1 MSDFL
6 RFFREHLAHKA
17 LLVWAL
23 VFAFA
28 AASGLGAGLLVMIAI
43 FKLIVDQENEGRG
56 LVAWAESFNGG
67 DHMLTIPVWVID
79 QLPTDRFEG
88 VVLTFVVLGILTVLG
103 ATCNFLHQYFSLTL
117 AAKTIARVRQT
128 AYDRVLHMPLGV
140 VTLNGPSQFI
150 ARIIRD
156 SAELQRGIIAL
167 TGKAVA
173 NVTKGAAAF
182 AFALFTGGKLTL
194 AALLIVPIVM
204 IVLRKLGKR
213 IRRGMRGA
221 LQGQEELLR
230 IATESVQ
237 GLRAVKA
244 NTGETAAL
252 AEFARHNE
260 NVVRQELRA
269 RTAKALSSPLLES
282 IAIFAFG
289 GLAMYAAKEI
299 IDERITFDSFIVAM
313 VALGIAGSSLKPLAG
328 IVNELQAASAP
339 ARRLAEI
346 LSHPHEEPDEMTK
359 PDLPR
364 HRKSIS
370 FEEISLTYPNAPV
383 PALDNVSLSVKHG
396 QRVAIVGPNGSGKTT
411 LLSLLPRLL
420 TPCAGR
426 VLIDGQDISQYNLKS
441 LRTQIGVVTQETV
454 LFRGTIE
461 ENIAYGMTNPS
472 HELIV
477 DAAKHA
483 RAHGFITSLPD
494 AYESKVLELGASL
507 SGGQRQR
514 LAIARALLRDPT
526 ILILDEATSQ
536 IDAESEAQ
544 ISEAIID
551 ISENRT
557 VILIAHRLA
566 TVIDA
571 DDIVVMDDG
580 KIVDRGRHDELLE
593 RCELYRRLTHTQ
605 LQTSA

>member
-1 MSDFL
+1 MREFL

-28 AASGLGAGLLVMIAI
+28 SAGVLGTGLIVMLAT
-43 FKLIVDQENEGRG
+43 FKLIVDQGDEGRG
-56 LVAWAESFNGG
+56 LVALAEQLNASGQ
-67 DHMLTIPVWVID
+67 MLTIPVWVID
-79 QLPTDRFEG
+79 RLPTDRFES
-88 VVLTFVVLGILTVLG
+88 VVMTFVFLAILTVFG

-117 AAKTIARVRQT
+117 ASKTIAQVRQT

-156 SAELQRGIIAL
+156 SADLQRGIIAL

-173 NVTKGAAAF
+173 NVTKGAVAF
-182 AFALFTGGKLTL
+182 AMALIIGGKLTL
-194 AALLIVPIVM
+194 AALLILPIVV
-204 IVLRKLGKR
+204 IILRKLGKR

-244 NTGETAAL
+244 NTAESAAL
-252 AEFARHNE
+252 LEFARHNE

-269 RTAKALSSPLLES
+269 RTAKALSSPLLET

-299 IDERITFDSFIVAM
+299 IDQSITVDSFIVAIG
-313 VALGIAGSSLKPLAG
+313 ALAIAGSSLKPLTG
-328 IVNELQAASAP
+328 IVTELQAASAP
-339 ARRLAEI
+339 AGRLAEI
-346 LSHPHEEPDEMTK
+346 LHHPHEEPDEMTK

-370 FEEISLTYPNAPV
+370 FEEISLTYPNAPG

-420 TPCAGR
+420 TPDAGR
-426 VLIDGQDISQYNLKS
+426 VLIDAQDITQFNLKS

-461 ENIAYGMTNPS
+461 ENIAYGMTNAS

-477 DAAKHA
+477 DVAKHA
-483 RAHGFITSLPD
+483 RAHGFITNLPD
-494 AYESKVLELGASL
+494 AYEAKVLELGASL

-551 ISENRT
+551 ISKNRT

-571 DDIVVMDDG
+571 DDIVVMDEG
-580 KIVDRGRHDELLE
+580 KIVDRGRHEELLE

>member
-1 MSDFL
+1 MREFL

-28 AASGLGAGLLVMIAI
+28 SAGGLGAGLLVMITT
-43 FKLIVDQENEGRG
+43 FKLIVDQGSGGRG
-56 LVAWAESFNGG
+56 LMALAERFNGNE
-67 DHMLTIPVWVID
+67 HLITIPVWVID
-79 QLPTDRFEG
+79 RLPTDRFES
-88 VVLTFVVLGILTVLG
+88 VVLTFVLLAILTVFG

-117 AAKTIARVRQT
+117 ASKTIANVRQT

-140 VTLNGPSQFI
+140 VPLNGPSQFI

-167 TGKAVA
+167 PGKAVA
-173 NVTKGAAAF
+173 NVTKGAVAF
-182 AFALFTGGKLTL
+182 AVALVIGGKLTL

-244 NTGETAAL
+244 NTAESAAL
-252 AEFARHNE
+252 AEFAGHNE

-289 GLAMYAAKEI
+289 GLAIYTAKEI
-299 IDERITFDSFIVAM
+299 IDQGITFDSFIVAF

-339 ARRLAEI
+339 ASRLGEI
-346 LSHPHEEPDEMTK
+346 LRHPHEEPEEMTK

-370 FEEISLTYPNAPV
+370 FEEISLTYPNAPG

-426 VLIDGQDISQYNLKS
+426 VLIDNQDITQFNLKS

-461 ENIAYGMTNPS
+461 ENIAYGMTNAS

-483 RAHGFITSLPD
+483 RAHGFITRLPD

-507 SGGQRQR
+507 SGGERQR

-551 ISENRT
+551 ISKNRT

-571 DDIVVMDDG
+571 DDIVVMDEG